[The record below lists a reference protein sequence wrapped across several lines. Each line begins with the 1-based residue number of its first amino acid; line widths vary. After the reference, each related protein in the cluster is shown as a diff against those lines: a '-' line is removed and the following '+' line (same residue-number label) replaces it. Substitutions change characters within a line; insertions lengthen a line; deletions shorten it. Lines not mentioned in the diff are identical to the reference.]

1 MTELNDFNL
10 VNVDDTVSEDIR
22 NWEEMY
28 NEVFV
33 LAPGR
38 NPEQKMLFNMKEDI
52 MKIMTLSIITND
64 KKNGTNRFNMLYEK
78 HKLLITHIGTTGILL
93 KNRVIT

>member
-10 VNVDDTVSEDIR
+10 VDVDDAVSEVIR

-38 NPEQKMLFNMKEDI
+38 TSEQKMSFDMKEDI
-52 MKIMTLSIITND
+52 MKTMTFSIITND
-64 KKNGTNRFNMLYEK
+64 KKNGTNNFSILYEK

-93 KNRVIT
+93 KNMVIP

>member
-10 VNVDDTVSEDIR
+10 VNIDDAVSEDIR

-38 NPEQKMLFNMKEDI
+38 NPEQKMPFNMKEDI

-64 KKNGTNRFNMLYEK
+64 KKNGTNLFSMLYEK

-93 KNRVIT
+93 KIG